1 MKTDSL
7 FYTIFQELP
16 FVFFALLGVP
26 ESAASQYQFTSQEL
40 KQLALRLDGL
50 FLPIEPHP
58 ELPFYIVEV
67 QFQPDPQLY
76 DRLFS
81 ELLLYI
87 RQYKPPHPWRLVV
100 IYPDR
105 QTERINDLHFRE
117 FLQLPNV
124 TRIYI
129 NELTTSE
136 TASLPVQLLKLIIEP
151 EANAPSLATEL
162 ADQAR
167 VEIADLAIREN
178 LINLLETIIVYKLP
192 HKSREEIA
200 AMLRMSDLKET
211 KFYQEVFTEGRQEG
225 MQEGRE
231 VGLQEAQRI
240 FIQRL
245 VARGTNVAEIAQIV
259 DLPVAE
265 VEAIIAQSTQAE
277 PREQN

>member
-26 ESAASQYQFTSQEL
+26 ESATSQYQFTSQEL

-50 FLPIEPHP
+50 FLPLEPNP
-58 ELPFYIVEV
+58 ALPFYIVEV

-87 RQYKPPHPWRLVV
+87 RQYKPPHPWQLVV

-105 QTERINDLHFRE
+105 QIERINTLHFTG
-117 FLQLPNV
+117 FLQLPNI

-129 NELTTSE
+129 NELTPSESTSL
-136 TASLPVQLLKLIIEP
+136 SVQLLKLITAP
-151 EANAPSLATEL
+151 EATAPDLATQI
-162 ADQAR
+162 ARQAK
-167 VEIADLAIREN
+167 VEILDLAIKKN

-192 HKSREEIA
+192 YKSREEIA
-200 AMLRMSDLKET
+200 AMLNLSNLKET
-211 KFYQEVFTEGRQEG
+211 KFYQEVFAEGEAEG
-225 MQEGRE
+225 KAEGKAEERAEAKQRE
-231 VGLQEAQRI
+231 KAAILRMSNRGLS
-240 FIQRL
+240 
-245 VARGTNVAEIAQIV
+245 VAEIATFL
-259 DLPVAE
+259 DLPEAE
-265 VEAIIAQSTQAE
+265 VEATITQAAQ
-277 PREQN
+277 EQN

>member
-26 ESAASQYQFTSQEL
+26 ESTTGQYQFTSQEL

-50 FLPIEPHP
+50 FLPLEPNP

-67 QFQPDPQLY
+67 QFQPDLQLY

-87 RQYKPPHPWRLVV
+87 RQYKPPHPWQLVV

-124 TRIYI
+124 TRVYI

-136 TASLPVQLLKLIIEP
+136 TASLPVKLLKLITEP
-151 EANAPSLATEL
+151 EASAPDLASAL

-167 VEIADLAIREN
+167 VEISDLELREN

-192 HKSREEIA
+192 YKSREEIA
-200 AMLRMSDLKET
+200 AMLRMSNLKET
-211 KFYQEVFTEGRQEG
+211 KFYQEVFTEGLQEGRQEG
-225 MQEGRE
+225 EYLAKVATIRRL
-231 VGLQEAQRI
+231 VGLGLGLE
-240 FIQRL
+240 
-245 VARGTNVAEIAQIV
+245 VIAQG
-259 DLPVAE
+259 
-265 VEAIIAQSTQAE
+265 VEMSI
-277 PREQN
+277 EQVRSILGE

>member
-26 ESAASQYQFTSQEL
+26 ESATSQYQFTSQEL

-50 FLPIEPHP
+50 FLPLEPNP

-87 RQYKPPHPWRLVV
+87 RQYKPPHPWQLVV

-124 TRIYI
+124 TRVYI

-136 TASLPVQLLKLIIEP
+136 TASLPVKLLKLITEP
-151 EANAPSLATEL
+151 EASAPDLASAL

-167 VEIADLAIREN
+167 VEISDLELREN

-192 HKSREEIA
+192 YKSREEIA
-200 AMLRMSDLKET
+200 AMLRMSNLKET
-211 KFYQEVFTEGRQEG
+211 KFYQEVFTEGLQEGRQEG
-225 MQEGRE
+225 EYLAKVATIRRL
-231 VGLQEAQRI
+231 VGLGLALE
-240 FIQRL
+240 
-245 VARGTNVAEIAQIV
+245 VIAQG
-259 DLPVAE
+259 
-265 VEAIIAQSTQAE
+265 VEMSI
-277 PREQN
+277 EQVRSILGE

>member
-26 ESAASQYQFTSQEL
+26 ESATSQYQFTSQEL

-50 FLPIEPHP
+50 FLPIEPNP

-87 RQYKPPHPWRLVV
+87 RQYKPPHSWQLVV

-136 TASLPVQLLKLIIEP
+136 TASLPVKLLKLITEP
-151 EANAPSLATEL
+151 ETTAPDLATEL
-162 ADQAR
+162 ADRAR
-167 VEIADLAIREN
+167 IEISDLELREN

-192 HKSREEIA
+192 YKSREEIA
-200 AMLRMSDLKET
+200 AMLRMSNLKDT

-225 MQEGRE
+225 RQEGEYVAKVATIRRLAGLGLSIE
-231 VGLQEAQRI
+231 V
-240 FIQRL
+240 
-245 VARGTNVAEIAQIV
+245 IAQG
-259 DLPVAE
+259 
-265 VEAIIAQSTQAE
+265 VEMSI
-277 PREQN
+277 EQVRSILGE

>member
-26 ESAASQYQFTSQEL
+26 ESATSQYQFTSQEL

-50 FLPIEPHP
+50 FLPIEPNP

-87 RQYKPPHPWRLVV
+87 RQYKPPHPWQLVV

-129 NELTTSE
+129 NELNASK
-136 TASLPVQLLKLIIEP
+136 TASLPVKLLKLITEP
-151 EANAPSLATEL
+151 EATAPDLATEL
-162 ADQAR
+162 AEKAR
-167 VEIADLAIREN
+167 VEIPDLELQEN

-192 HKSREEIA
+192 YKSREEIA
-200 AMLRMSDLKET
+200 AMLRMSNLKET

-225 MQEGRE
+225 R
-231 VGLQEAQRI
+231 QEAQRI

-245 VARGTNVAEIAQIV
+245 VARGTGVVEIAQIV
-259 DLPVAE
+259 DLSVAE
-265 VEAIIAQSTQAE
+265 VEAIIAKSTQAE
-277 PREQN
+277 PAEQN

>member
-16 FVFFALLGVP
+16 FIFFALLGVP
-26 ESAASQYQFTSQEL
+26 ESVTGQYQFTSQEL

-50 FLPIEPHP
+50 FLPIEPNS

-129 NELTTSE
+129 NELTSLE
-136 TASLPVQLLKLIIEP
+136 TASLPVKLLKLITEP
-151 EANAPSLATEL
+151 KATAPSLATEL
-162 ADQAR
+162 ARQAR
-167 VEIADLAIREN
+167 AEILDVEIREN

-192 HKSREEIA
+192 EKSREEIA
-200 AMLRMSDLKET
+200 AMFSMSNLKET
-211 KFYQEVFTEGRQEG
+211 RFYQEVFTEGL
-225 MQEGRE
+225 QEGRQE
-231 VGLQEAQRI
+231 GLQEAQRI

-245 VARGTNVAEIAQIV
+245 VARGARVAEIAQLV
-259 DLPVAE
+259 DLSIAE
-265 VEAIIAQSTQAE
+265 VEVIITQFTQAE
-277 PREQN
+277 PGEIN